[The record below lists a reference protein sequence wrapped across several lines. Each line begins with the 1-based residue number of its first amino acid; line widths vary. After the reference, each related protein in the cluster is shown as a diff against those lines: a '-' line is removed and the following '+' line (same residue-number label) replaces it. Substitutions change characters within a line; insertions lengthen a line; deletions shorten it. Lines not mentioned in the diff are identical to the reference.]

1 MWKGKKVTHSKTVR
15 ESSHGSLHSLATDC
29 LTGLTHARAPMGQ
42 TETSEEKQ
50 GERARNGQAKAVR
63 ITSPPRLF
71 PPGPWQKSVRRSKD
85 ECLSC
90 VWEVWFRRWER
101 AAKVTWKEENSVH
114 LSLWLGMQGWRD
126 QQGSALQA
134 SLEPGKHYWITRASI
149 SCRTTFL
156 NSGLQCH
163 LRTAPCVLFP
173 SYGVSFTKSKLSHT
187 FRLFSGNLIWCL
199 IPLFH
204 SQIITSSPSFYQK
217 IPAPWKLILSNQS
230 SLP

>member
-1 MWKGKKVTHSKTVR
+1 M
-15 ESSHGSLHSLATDC
+15 
-29 LTGLTHARAPMGQ
+29 
-42 TETSEEKQ
+42 
-50 GERARNGQAKAVR
+50 R
-63 ITSPPRLF
+63 ITSPPRLV
-71 PPGPWQKSVRRSKD
+71 PPGPWQKPIRRSKD

-230 SLP
+230 SLPYPLTTSHPVSTSAPGSLSFSPSQIQLSMHKSLSQDILSFKDFSSTPPWHLFQ